1 MKISFRTANK
11 RRNLIDINF
20 IRQNP
25 VVYKYRGFMVAKK
38 YSPKLWDLV
47 VW

>member
-1 MKISFRTANK
+1 M
-11 RRNLIDINF
+11 
-20 IRQNP
+20 QNP
-25 VVYKYRGFMVAKK
+25 VVYKYPGFMAAKK